1 MSHQR
6 MLQLDPQ
13 IPVATPKGNG
23 QAIGWL
29 DYSQEHHML
38 WIVAQD
44 TTGEVWIWA
53 NSEIRLRD
61 NPTAGRRLKAG
72 AQAKGQGQDEKEN
85 LHEFD

>member
-13 IPVATPKGNG
+13 VPVVSPKGNG

-29 DYSQEHHML
+29 DYSQEHHMI

-44 TTGEVWIWA
+44 ATGEVWLWS
-53 NSEIRLRD
+53 NSQIKLRD
-61 NPTAGRRLKAG
+61 NPTTGRNLKTRTEG
-72 AQAKGQGQDEKEN
+72 KSEKEN

>member
-13 IPVATPKGNG
+13 VPVATPKGNG

-29 DYSQEHHML
+29 DYSQEHHMI

-44 TTGEVWIWA
+44 ATGEVWLWA
-53 NSEIRLRD
+53 NSQIRLRD
-61 NPTAGRRLKAG
+61 NPTTGRNLGTKAEG
-72 AQAKGQGQDEKEN
+72 KEEKEN